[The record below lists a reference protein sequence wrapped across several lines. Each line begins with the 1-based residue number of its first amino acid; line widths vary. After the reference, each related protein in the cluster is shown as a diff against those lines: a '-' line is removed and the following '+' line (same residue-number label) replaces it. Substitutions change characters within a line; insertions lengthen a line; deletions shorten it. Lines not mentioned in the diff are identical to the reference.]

1 MNLTFTQTNT
11 VDLLAR
17 KSEHGSTGA
26 EIRKEL
32 TRRKATGL
40 WIGPDFAKTKT
51 RVVEEVEQT
60 VFAKAVPMPAARKV
74 EKKMAGRGR

>member
-17 KSEHGSTGA
+17 KDEQGSTGA
-26 EIRKEL
+26 DIRKEL
-32 TRRKATGL
+32 TRRKAVGL
-40 WIGPDFAKTKT
+40 WIGPDFLTAKAKA
-51 RVVEEVEQT
+51 EVEQK
-60 VFAKAVPMPAARKV
+60 VFTKAVSMPAARKV

>member
-32 TRRKATGL
+32 TRRKAVGL
-40 WIGPDFAKTKT
+40 WIGPDFAKAKA
-51 RVVEEVEQT
+51 RVEEVEQT

>member
-17 KSEHGSTGA
+17 KNEQGSIGA
-26 EIRKEL
+26 DIRKEL
-32 TRRKATGL
+32 NRRKAVGL
-40 WIGPDFAKTKT
+40 WIGPDLLTAKAKA
-51 RVVEEVEQT
+51 EVELK
-60 VFAKAVPMPAARKV
+60 VFAKAAPLPVARKV

>member
-17 KSEHGSTGA
+17 KDEQGSIGA
-26 EIRKEL
+26 DIRKEL
-32 TRRKATGL
+32 TRRKAVGL
-40 WIGPDFAKTKT
+40 WIGPDFLTAKAKA
-51 RVVEEVEQT
+51 EVEQK
-60 VFAKAVPMPAARKV
+60 VFTKAVSMPAARKV

>member
-17 KSEHGSTGA
+17 QNEQGSIGA
-26 EIRKEL
+26 DIRKEL
-32 TRRKATGL
+32 TRRKAVGL
-40 WIGPDFAKTKT
+40 WIGPDFLTAKAQA
-51 RVVEEVEQT
+51 EVELKVT
-60 VFAKAVPMPAARKV
+60 AKAAPLPVARKV

>member
-32 TRRKATGL
+32 TRRKAVGL
-40 WIGPDFAKTKT
+40 WIGPDFLTAKA
-51 RVVEEVEQT
+51 RVEVEAT
-60 VFAKAVPMPAARKV
+60 VYAKPVAMPTARKV

>member
-32 TRRKATGL
+32 TRRKAVGL
-40 WIGPDFAKTKT
+40 WIGPDFAKAKA
-51 RVVEEVEQT
+51 RVEEVEQT
-60 VFAKAVPMPAARKV
+60 VYAKAVPMPAARKV

>member
-17 KSEHGSTGA
+17 KDEQGSIGA
-26 EIRKEL
+26 DIRKEL
-32 TRRKATGL
+32 TRRKAVGL
-40 WIGPDFAKTKT
+40 WIGPDFLTAKAKA
-51 RVVEEVEQT
+51 EVEQK
-60 VFAKAVPMPAARKV
+60 VFTKAASMPAARKV

>member
-1 MNLTFTQTNT
+1 MNLRFTQTNT

-32 TRRKATGL
+32 TRRKAVGL
-40 WIGPDFAKTKT
+40 WIGPDFAKAKA
-51 RVVEEVEQT
+51 RVEEVEQT

>member
-17 KSEHGSTGA
+17 KDEQGSIGA
-26 EIRKEL
+26 DIRKEL
-32 TRRKATGL
+32 TRRKAVGL
-40 WIGPDFAKTKT
+40 WIGPDFLT
-51 RVVEEVEQT
+51 
-60 VFAKAVPMPAARKV
+60 AKAKEQKVFTKPVAMPTARKV